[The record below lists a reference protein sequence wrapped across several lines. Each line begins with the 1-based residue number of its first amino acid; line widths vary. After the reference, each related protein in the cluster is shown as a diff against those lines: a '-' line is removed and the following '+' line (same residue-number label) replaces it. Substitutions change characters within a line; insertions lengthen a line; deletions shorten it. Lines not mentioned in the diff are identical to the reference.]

1 MNSQT
6 LQRSRYNYFVE
17 RSEGVVGYNAR
28 TGVFALLAPDI
39 ARNLR
44 GNEPIED
51 IDNAHALVKM
61 GFLHHGD
68 ELENIL
74 ADFEKAKQASETLKF
89 TILPTL
95 LCNFA
100 CDYCFQGDHS
110 GKPFMKPET
119 QEATLR
125 FIKTL
130 VTSKRKGIICT
141 WFGGEPLIAKD
152 IVLRMSQQLREIA
165 AENQVS
171 LNMDIITNGVLLNST
186 TSRELAEVGIKQ
198 AQVTFDS
205 LIFKH
210 SKKRGVIDSEGNQS
224 LLLRNIIAARDYLDI
239 SIRINVFGDNA
250 SEVPQ
255 IIEILSRYGF
265 KDTYYLARI
274 KGSEDGVSDKDE
286 IKNVSCRETNCRL
299 CEAKELTTSMCNTLS
314 RPDYAEFERKF
325 FLNRLEA
332 LPRIVKKLIPVKY
345 PCSAITDTMFVI
357 DPDGEVSPCWE
368 SAGLASEAIG
378 NVHNMPDSIDR
389 PDIAQRW
396 QEYSPL
402 AYGICKTCK
411 VLPLCMGGCPHSR
424 IFMESPKPSCDSIKQ
439 HIQSCVDMV
448 GKAIDIA
455 PDKQTMIS
463 IRH

>member
-17 RSEGVVGYNAR
+17 RCEGVVGYNAR

-39 ARNLR
+39 AKNLR
-44 GNEPIED
+44 GNESIED
-51 IDNAHALVKM
+51 IDKAHELVKM
-61 GFLHHGD
+61 GFLHYGD
-68 ELENIL
+68 ELEKIL
-74 ADFEKAKQASETLKF
+74 ADFEKAKQASEILNF

-95 LCNFA
+95 SCNFA
-100 CDYCFQGDHS
+100 CDYCFQGGHS

-119 QEATLR
+119 QEASLH
-125 FIKTL
+125 FIQTL

-165 AENQVS
+165 TKNQVS
-171 LNMDIITNGVLLNST
+171 LNMDIITNGVLLDST
-186 TSRELAEVGIKQ
+186 TSRELADVGIKQ
-198 AQVTFDS
+198 AQVSFDS

-210 SKKRGVIDSEGNQS
+210 SKKRGVINSEGNPS
-224 LLLRNIIAARDYLDI
+224 LLLKNIIAARDYLDI

-250 SEVPQ
+250 GEVPK

-265 KDTYYLARI
+265 KDTYHLARI
-274 KGSEDGVSDKDE
+274 KGSKDGVSDKDE
-286 IKNVSCRETNCRL
+286 IKNIPCRAANCGL
-299 CEAKELTTSMCNTLS
+299 CETKELTTSVCNTLS

-325 FLNRLEA
+325 FLNRPEA
-332 LPRIVKKLIPVKY
+332 LPKIVKRLIPVKY
-345 PCSAITDTMFVI
+345 PCSAITDNMFVI
-357 DPDGEVSPCWE
+357 DPDGDVSPCWE

-378 NVHNMPDSIDR
+378 NVHDMPDSIDR

-402 AYGICKTCK
+402 AYEVCKTCK
-411 VLPLCMGGCPHSR
+411 VLPLCMGGCPHPR
-424 IFMESPKPSCDSIKQ
+424 IFTKSPKPSCDSIKQ
-439 HIQSCVDMV
+439 QIQFCVDMV
-448 GKAIDIA
+448 GKAIDI
-455 PDKQTMIS
+455 PPYKKRMIS